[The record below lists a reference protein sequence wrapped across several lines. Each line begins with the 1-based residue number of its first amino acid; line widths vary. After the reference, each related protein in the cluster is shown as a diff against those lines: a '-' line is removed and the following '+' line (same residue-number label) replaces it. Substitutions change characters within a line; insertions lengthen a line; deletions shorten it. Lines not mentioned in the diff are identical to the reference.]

1 MDYLFTPWR
10 MQYIQNHE
18 SNGGCVFCD
27 ALKMADGLENLI
39 IHRAERGFV
48 ICNRFPYSTGH
59 LMVVPFQHCARLE
72 DLDEAVRHDLIDLAA
87 ATSRILK
94 EVYQPDAFNI
104 GLNIGAA
111 AGAGVADHLHF
122 HIVPRWNGDA
132 NFMTVLGGTRVL
144 PEDLKMTY
152 ERVAAAWPK

>member
-18 SNGGCVFCD
+18 SSGGCVFCD

-39 IHRAERGFV
+39 IHRAERAFV

-59 LMVVPFQHCARLE
+59 LMVVPYQHLSTLE
-72 DLDEAVRHDLIDLAA
+72 ALDQEVRHDLVDLVAKA
-87 ATSRILK
+87 S
-94 EVYQPDAFNI
+94 EVLRDVYKPDAFNI
-104 GLNIGAA
+104 GLNVGAA

-132 NFMTVLGGTRVL
+132 NFMTVVGGTRVL
-144 PEDLKMTY
+144 PEDLESTY
-152 ERVAAAWPK
+152 RRVTAAWPK